1 MKKSIFMAL
10 AGVMMVSSAAHAIS
24 VTGEAGEHY
33 TNLGVGF
40 GTESTGLAVSVTGCT
55 AITTATPRV

>member
-1 MKKSIFMAL
+1 MAL

-40 GTESTGLAVSVTGCT
+40 GTESTGPG
-55 AITTATPRV
+55 RFG